1 MHLGAKQGKP
11 GKCTWL
17 FKCPSWANCRC
28 SMHMFTDLSCQ
39 VVFPFLILMDTGFRR
54 TNWVYQGTI
63 VTSIKVRLPGDKMST
78 NLSPSYASLNAG
90 VECGQCD
97 LVKGSSPKAGR
108 SRMPKI
114 ERMNGGSFEKPEYPR
129 LPTTKRGT
137 KELRIETLSLPH
149 DRNLLRLPKAP
160 KLSQCFLS
168 LLLVTLF
175 VNAGVVAWL
184 MGNPWLVSCF
194 FFIDPPVLKPHLVRW
209 FSQVE
214 NLSLGGGFPSHVWIS
229 EGNHQI
235 FHEFFRKH
243 IPLTNCWILFW
254 INHHD

>member
-1 MHLGAKQGKP
+1 
-11 GKCTWL
+11 
-17 FKCPSWANCRC
+17 
-28 SMHMFTDLSCQ
+28 
-39 VVFPFLILMDTGFRR
+39 MDTGFRR
-54 TNWVYQGTI
+54 TNWVYQGAI

-78 NLSPSYASLNAG
+78 SLSPSYASLNAG

-97 LVKGSSPKAGR
+97 LVKGSSPKAGHP
-108 SRMPKI
+108 RMPKI
-114 ERMNGGSFEKPEYPR
+114 ERMNGGSFEKQEYPW

-184 MGNPWLVSCF
+184 MGNPWLVSWMF
-194 FFIDPPVLKPHLVRW
+194 FHRPSGTQTP
-209 FSQVE
+209 FSSMIFPGR

-235 FHEFFRKH
+235 FHEFFRNKFH
-243 IPLTNCWILFW
+243 
-254 INHHD
+254 